1 VAFGDVDLDGFTDVF
16 VTNDGIRNFL
26 YRNGGDGAFTD
37 VAYEAGVGF
46 DPNGKPMAGMGTE
59 IVDYDDDGLP
69 DIFLTAF
76 SREYNTLFRNLGKLV
91 FEDVTVQAGLG
102 SGFLTLAFGT
112 KLFDYDN
119 DGDLDIYA
127 TNGHVTD
134 NVELYDP
141 QLTYRQRDLL
151 YQNTGGSFVD
161 ISASSGPAF
170 QIRHVG
176 RGAATGDFDND
187 GDLDIVV
194 ADCGGPPLLMRNDGG
209 NRNHWI
215 TVRAR
220 GRESNRFGLGAK
232 VRVTS
237 GGRTRLREINPAGS
251 YLSTSDVRLLLG
263 LGQETIAE
271 RIEILWPSGKRQTL
285 EAVRADQFLLLD
297 ETDAR

>member
-1 VAFGDVDLDGFTDVF
+1 
-16 VTNDGIRNFL
+16 
-26 YRNGGDGAFTD
+26 
-37 VAYEAGVGF
+37 
-46 DPNGKPMAGMGTE
+46 
-59 IVDYDDDGLP
+59 
-69 DIFLTAF
+69 
-76 SREYNTLFRNLGKLV
+76 
-91 FEDVTVQAGLG
+91 
-102 SGFLTLAFGT
+102 
-112 KLFDYDN
+112 
-119 DGDLDIYA
+119 
-127 TNGHVTD
+127 
-134 NVELYDP
+134 
-141 QLTYRQRDLL
+141 
-151 YQNTGGSFVD
+151 
-161 ISASSGPAF
+161 
-170 QIRHVG
+170 
-176 RGAATGDFDND
+176 
-187 GDLDIVV
+187 
-194 ADCGGPPLLMRNDGG
+194 MRNDGG